1 MGSLAGHADSLFNVL
16 PVVGFHEGGGEGEEF
31 FGAEPLVFPGD
42 FFQAGDLQSLAFL
55 DRPDKLP
62 GLHQRFVRPRIQP
75 GMAAAQTLHRQLP
88 SFQVGGVHGGDL
100 QFAPGRGLHPPRD
113 LHHLIIVEVE
123 AGDGVI
129 GFGALRFFFDGERVA
144 ILVKFHHA
152 EALRV
157 ADVVAEDGRAALP
170 GSRAP
175 EQPPEIGPVKD
186 VIPQNQRHRVLPD
199 KIFAD
204 DERLG
209 QAIGRGLD
217 GIGDTDSE
225 LASVSEESLKSGLI
239 FGRGNDQDIP
249 YPRQHQDGHGVVD
262 HRFIVDRQKL
272 LGDPQ
277 SHRMQPRP
285 SPTRQDD
292 SFSSHGYSL
301 SFLLNHGWTRIN
313 TDVHFFNTTTTI
325 NSRLFYRTTRSH

>member
-1 MGSLAGHADSLFNVL
+1 MWGGGAWAGSLAGGTDSLFNVL

-55 DRPDKLP
+55 NRPDKLP
-62 GLHQRFVRPRIQP
+62 GLHQRFMRPGIEP

-88 SFQVGGVHGGDL
+88 FFQVGGVHGGDL
-100 QFAPGRGLHPPRD
+100 QFAPGRGLHLLGD
-113 LHHLIIVEVE
+113 FHHLIIVEVK

-129 GFGALRFFFDGERVA
+129 GFGALRFFLNGKRIA

-152 EALRV
+152 ETLGI
-157 ADVVAEDGRAALP
+157 ADVIAKDRCAALP
-170 GSRAP
+170 GGRAP

-186 VIPQNQRHRVLPD
+186 VIPQNQRHWGRAD

-204 DERLG
+204 NERLG

-217 GIGDTDSE
+217 RIRDTDSE

-239 FGRGNDQDIP
+239 FGRGNNQDIA

-272 LGDPQ
+272 LGNPEG
-277 SHRMQPRP
+277 HRMQPR
-285 SPTRQDD
+285 TRTAGQDD

-301 SFLLNHGWTRIN
+301 SLLLNHG
-313 TDVHFFNTTTTI
+313 
-325 NSRLFYRTTRSH
+325 